1 MFRMLNKIELKHIL
15 LLALLVRLI
24 AVLFSKGFGWSDD
37 QFEVLEVSHSW
48 VKGWNFW
55 LNDGTASVHSIVYP
69 GINYLIL
76 WSCETLGIIDAQTKM
91 YVLRLLHALFSLIT
105 VYYSYK
111 ITAKISDGVTAKK
124 VGLILAIGWLF
135 PFISVRTLIE
145 WVCVPFCMYSFWIT
159 LQAEENSKKS
169 LWLWAGFWIGV
180 AFGIRLMALIFGGG
194 VGLVLLYRKQLLP
207 AIIYGMG
214 ILGGMF
220 ALQGIVDWAVWGN
233 PIASTYAY
241 FEYNATHHGDYPQ
254 NNPLTFTLVL
264 MGLFIPPVGL
274 FLFYGFLRTWKKHL
288 ILFLPA
294 LAFLLFHSLFP
305 NRQERFIF
313 PMLPL
318 YAILAVVGWEEF
330 RKNSSFW
337 INRIGLYKNIWL
349 FTLCFNAIL
358 LTVFCFSYVKKS
370 RVEPYT
376 ILSRRGDVRSFV
388 VSNFIRENFL
398 VSQFYLGYPQKIN
411 FYSFDLGHTSQ
422 DIQKFD
428 QQYRPNYILFI
439 SDEKLNERLRQM
451 QTVYPNMKLLEVVEP
466 GFVDQIAH
474 RLNPKNNRNFVVHI
488 YQTGT

>member
-1 MFRMLNKIELKHIL
+1 MYNLLIKLKIKHIIL
-15 LLALLVRLI
+15 IALIVRLV

-37 QFEVLEVSHSW
+37 QFEVIEVSHSW
-48 VKGWNFW
+48 VRGWNYW
-55 LNDGTASVHSIVYP
+55 LNDGKPSVHSVVYP

-76 WSCETLGIIDAQTKM
+76 WGCEALGLTDAQAKM
-91 YVLRLLHALFSLIT
+91 YVVRLLHALFSLIT
-105 VYYSYK
+105 VYLGYK
-111 ITAKISDGVTAKK
+111 ITAKISDEITAKK

-159 LQAEENSKKS
+159 LQAEENNKKS

-194 VGLVLLYRKQLLP
+194 VGLVLLYRKQLLS
-207 AIIYGMG
+207 AIIYGIG
-214 ILGGMF
+214 ILAGMF

-254 NNPLTFTLVL
+254 NNPFTFTLVL
-264 MGLFIPPVGL
+264 LGLFIPPMGL
-274 FLFYGFLRTWKKHL
+274 FFFYGFLKTWKKHL

-318 YAILAVVGWEEF
+318 YTILAVVGWENF
-330 RKNSSFW
+330 YQKSSFW
-337 INRIGLYKNIWL
+337 NKNQNLYKIITY
-349 FTLCFNAIL
+349 FTFTVNAIL
-358 LTVFCFSYVKKS
+358 LGVLSLSYVKKS
-370 RVEPYT
+370 RVEPWS
-376 ILSRRGDVRSFV
+376 ILAKKGDVRAIIIHTL
-388 VSNFIRENFL
+388 NREDYL
-398 VSQFYLGYPQKIN
+398 ATQFYLNEQHIIAQK
-411 FYSFDLGHTSQ
+411 SFDLRHNITE
-422 DIQKFD
+422 IQAYDRNLK
-428 QQYRPNYILFI
+428 PNYILFI
-439 SDEKLNERLRQM
+439 TDEKLNDRLKQM
-451 QTVYPNMKLLEVVEP
+451 RSIYPHMKLLEVVEP

-474 RLNPKNNRNFVVHI
+474 RLNPKNNHNFVVYI